1 MITELKNLQ
10 NKKGFIKYFKNTSW
24 LFTERILRI
33 IIGIFVSMW
42 IARYLGPEKFGFL
55 SYSLCFVGLLGFIA
69 AGFDGIVQK
78 KLLNNEKSNDEVMA
92 TAFWLKIIGNLLGI
106 IAVFSISKNF
116 TSNDA
121 YENTLV
127 LIIASSTIFHSFKVI
142 DYYFQ
147 AKVMSKF
154 VVYVNIISL
163 FLSTVVKI
171 ILILNQAPLIA
182 FVWVIFFDN
191 FILAS
196 GFIYFYIKYNLT
208 FRIKNSKFNGK
219 IAIIL
224 IRHSWPLML
233 TSAAI
238 MTYMS
243 IDQVMIKEMIN
254 SEAVGQYAA
263 AARISGAW
271 NFIPTAIAVSVFPAI
286 INAKKKSENLYQTRI
301 QKLNDIM
308 VWISLAIAIPVTF
321 LSDQIIEL
329 LYGSQYSEAGS
340 VLMIHIW
347 SGVFVFLA
355 VANERWIICENLQKF
370 LAINTIIAAIVN
382 IGLNY
387 ILIPKFGIEGAAWA
401 TLISYCLAGY
411 LCLLIW
417 KKTRISFINLTKSL
431 LLITVL
437 KKKYRWNI
445 KYNL

>member
-1 MITELKNLQ
+1 MITELKKLQ
-10 NKKGFIKYFKNTSW
+10 NNKGFIKYFKNTSW
-24 LFTERILRI
+24 LFTERIFRI
-33 IIGIFVSMW
+33 ITGLFVSLWM
-42 IARYLGPEKFGFL
+42 ARYLGPEKFGFL

-69 AGFDGIVQK
+69 AGLDGVVQK
-78 KLLNNEKSNDEVMA
+78 ELLKDVKSNDEVMA
-92 TAFWLKIIGNLLGI
+92 TAFWLKIIGTLFGI
-106 IAVFSISKNF
+106 ISVFAISKNF
-116 TSNDA
+116 TSNDD

-127 LIIASSTIFHSFKVI
+127 LIVASSTIFYSFKVI

-154 VVYVNIISL
+154 VVYANIISL
-163 FLSTVVKI
+163 FLSTVIKI
-171 ILILNQAPLIA
+171 TLILNQAPLIA
-182 FVWVIFFDN
+182 FVWVVFFDN

>member
-1 MITELKNLQ
+1 MITELKKLQ
-10 NKKGFIKYFKNTSW
+10 NNKGFIKYFKNTSW
-24 LFTERILRI
+24 LFTERIFRI
-33 IIGIFVSMW
+33 ITGLFVSLWM
-42 IARYLGPEKFGFL
+42 ARYLGPEKFGFL

-69 AGFDGIVQK
+69 AGLDGVVQK
-78 KLLNNEKSNDEVMA
+78 ELLKDVKSNDEVMA
-92 TAFWLKIIGNLLGI
+92 TAFWLKIIGTLFGI
-106 IAVFSISKNF
+106 ISVFAISKNF
-116 TSNDA
+116 TSNDD

-127 LIIASSTIFHSFKVI
+127 LIVASSTIFYSFKVI

-154 VVYVNIISL
+154 IVYANIISL
-163 FLSTVVKI
+163 FLSTVIKI
-171 ILILNQAPLIA
+171 TLILNQAPLIA
-182 FVWVIFFDN
+182 FVWVVFFDN

-233 TSAAI
+233 THAAI
-238 MTYMS
+238 MIYMG
-243 IDQVMIKEMIN
+243 IDQVMIKEMMN

-263 AARISGAW
+263 AARISEAW
-271 NFIPTAIAVSVFPAI
+271 NFIPTAIAASVFPAI
-286 INAKKKSENLYQTRI
+286 INAKKNSENLYQTRI